1 MLPED
6 VATAD
11 IELWPDNV
19 DAVDV
24 FIGMG
29 TQWRMGPGGATGLDY
44 AALPFVMRSV
54 GIPAADR
61 SDVFDGV
68 RVMEIEALGAIHKE

>member
-19 DAVDV
+19 ATVDV

-44 AALPFVMRSV
+44 AVLPFVMRSV
-54 GIPAADR
+54 GIARPER
-61 SDVFDGV
+61 QEVFDGL
-68 RVMEIEALGAIHKE
+68 RVMEIEALGVIHKE